1 MYALFRHRCIG
12 ERKGLSR
19 IGVVLERL
27 DAFAQT
33 GENTLAPLKV
43 DLCGFLEKGESLCL
57 RNGFLFFDPRRIVIN
72 DEAYCARVDLCRVSI
87 LNALGDF
94 IHVKEVLGRDV
105 FQNGAVTIKSPW
117 HFRGRNLEMRNRH
130 RSHLGRQ
137 FVIALGGNRMDG
149 NVVSDRELDLSAIE
163 HVERFHLLVVFG
175 KVLQRALPEYR
186 LPVGRAHNQL
196 RLENPSRITQLFTF
210 LLLVD
215 EKERDKSRPL
225 HRLRHR
231 ADDADLPY
239 RIVGVERGYLA
250 FRQLQDLLAAER
262 DALPAFERLSVI
274 PEGRFAVGAIV
285 TAPPRFNLNVWETFI
300 NAECQPH
307 RRRHKRIRAQDIISI
322 DNVLGNLL
330 FCDVR
335 GAHFRVAMV
344 NVIGV
349 SVLVLG
355 LCLAVLGH
363 FHPLVLR
370 TLQ

>member
-1 MYALFRHRCIG
+1 MVLHGSSDFLKIRDLLLTSLQRIDRVDALLRHGNVG

-33 GENTLAPLKV
+33 GENTLALLKV
-43 DLCGFLEKGESLCL
+43 DLCGFLEKRESLCL

-105 FQNGAVTIKSPW
+105 FQNGAVAIKSPW
-117 HFRGRNLEMRNRH
+117 HFRSRNLEMRNRH

-149 NVVSDRELDLSAIE
+149 NIVSDRELDLSAIE

-215 EKERDKSRPL
+215 EKECDKS
-225 HRLRHR
+225 
-231 ADDADLPY
+231 
-239 RIVGVERGYLA
+239 
-250 FRQLQDLLAAER
+250 
-262 DALPAFERLSVI
+262 
-274 PEGRFAVGAIV
+274 
-285 TAPPRFNLNVWETFI
+285 
-300 NAECQPH
+300 
-307 RRRHKRIRAQDIISI
+307 
-322 DNVLGNLL
+322 
-330 FCDVR
+330 
-335 GAHFRVAMV
+335 
-344 NVIGV
+344 
-349 SVLVLG
+349 
-355 LCLAVLGH
+355 
-363 FHPLVLR
+363 
-370 TLQ
+370 